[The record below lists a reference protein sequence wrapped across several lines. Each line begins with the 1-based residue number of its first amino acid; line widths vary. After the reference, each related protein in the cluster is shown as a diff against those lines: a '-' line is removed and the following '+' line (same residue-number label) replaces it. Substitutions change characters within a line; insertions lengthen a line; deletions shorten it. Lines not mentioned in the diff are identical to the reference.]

1 MARYYSDITNKLYDS
16 MSDLEK
22 AEKKTI
28 AEQEEKKA
36 KEQKRADERKARAR
50 EIDELQKTYVDARK
64 AYTEALEKFCND
76 YGTFHTSISSDNL
89 FDFLWSWM

>member
-16 MSDLEK
+16 MDDLEE
-22 AEKKTI
+22 AEKKIITKREEKRV
-28 AEQEEKKA
+28 AEQR
-36 KEQKRADERKARAR
+36 RADERKVRAQ
-50 EIDELQKTYVDARK
+50 EIDELQKTYVEARK

>member
-16 MSDLEK
+16 MDDLEE
-22 AEKKTI
+22 AEKKII
-28 AEQEEKKA
+28 AKREEKRVA
-36 KEQKRADERKARAR
+36 EQKRADERELCAQ

-76 YGTFHTSISSDNL
+76 YGTFSYFH
-89 FDFLWSWM
+89 FF